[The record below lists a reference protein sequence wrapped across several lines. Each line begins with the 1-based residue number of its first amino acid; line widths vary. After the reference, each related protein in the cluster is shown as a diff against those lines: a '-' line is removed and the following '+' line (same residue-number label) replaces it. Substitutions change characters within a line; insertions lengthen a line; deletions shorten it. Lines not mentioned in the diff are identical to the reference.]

1 MNKKVIAVYGGSFNP
16 PTIAHEKISKDI
28 LSLNNVDKFIYLPVG
43 DKYEKPEL
51 ISSFHRL
58 NMLEIM
64 VNEIK
69 KSGVTSVEVSD
80 LEVKSKNL
88 LYTID
93 SLRAIKNRYKDKDV
107 AFVMGTDNL
116 IDFENWEKP
125 IELLE
130 EFYFIVIERKN
141 QSVEEI
147 LERFKFLKKYTNKFI
162 ILKKTSYEAV
172 NSTFIRE
179 NINNISLIKDYVNKE
194 VLEYININNL
204 YGGTKNE

>member
-1 MNKKVIAVYGGSFNP
+1 MNKKIIAVYGGSFNP

-204 YGGTKNE
+204 YGGTKHE

>member
-1 MNKKVIAVYGGSFNP
+1 MYGGSFNP
-16 PTIAHEKISKDI
+16 PTIAHERISKDI
-28 LSLNNVDKFIYLPVG
+28 LSLDNVDKFIYLPVG

-69 KSGVTSVEVSD
+69 KSGINSIEVSD
-80 LEVKSKNL
+80 LEVKSKKL

-93 SLRAIKNRYKDKDV
+93 SLRAIKDIYKDKDI

-116 IDFENWEKP
+116 IDLENWEKP

-141 QSVEEI
+141 QNVEEI

-179 NINNISLIKDYVNKE
+179 NINNKSLIKDYVNKE
-194 VLEYININNL
+194 VLKYININNL
-204 YGGTKNE
+204 YGGTKYE

>member
-1 MNKKVIAVYGGSFNP
+1 MNKKIIAVYGGSFNP

-51 ISSFHRL
+51 ISSCHRL

-64 VNEIK
+64 VNEIR
-69 KSGVTSVEVSD
+69 KSGITSVEVSD

-93 SLRAIKNRYKDKDV
+93 SLRAIKNIYKDKDI

-204 YGGTKNE
+204 YGGTKHE

>member
-1 MNKKVIAVYGGSFNP
+1 MNKKIVAVYGGSFNP

-28 LSLNNVDKFIYLPVG
+28 LSLDNVDKFIYLPVG

-69 KSGVTSVEVSD
+69 KSGINSIEVSD
-80 LEVKSKNL
+80 LEVRSKKL

-93 SLRAIKNRYKDKDV
+93 SLRAIKDIYKDKDI

-116 IDFENWEKP
+116 IDLENWEKP

-141 QSVEEI
+141 QNVEEI

-194 VLEYININNL
+194 VLKYININNL
-204 YGGTKNE
+204 YGGTKYE

>member
-1 MNKKVIAVYGGSFNP
+1 MEGAFNP

-69 KSGVTSVEVSD
+69 KSGITSVEVSD

-93 SLRAIKNRYKDKDV
+93 SLRAIKNIYKDKDV

-204 YGGTKNE
+204 YGGTKHE

>member
-1 MNKKVIAVYGGSFNP
+1 MNKKVVAVYGGSFNP
-16 PTIAHEKISKDI
+16 PTIAHERISKDI
-28 LSLNNVDKFIYLPVG
+28 LSLDNVDKFIYLPVG

-69 KSGVTSVEVSD
+69 KSGINSIEVSD
-80 LEVKSKNL
+80 LEVKSKKL

-93 SLRAIKNRYKDKDV
+93 SLRAIKDIYKDKDI

-116 IDFENWEKP
+116 IDLENWEKP

-141 QSVEEI
+141 QNVEEI

-179 NINNISLIKDYVNKE
+179 NINNKSLIKDYVNKE
-194 VLEYININNL
+194 VLKYININNL
-204 YGGTKNE
+204 YGGTKYE

>member
-1 MNKKVIAVYGGSFNP
+1 MNKKIVAVYGGSFNP
-16 PTIAHEKISKDI
+16 PTIAHERISKDI
-28 LSLNNVDKFIYLPVG
+28 LSLDNVDKFIYLPVG

-69 KSGVTSVEVSD
+69 KSGINSIEVSD
-80 LEVKSKNL
+80 LEVKSKKL

-93 SLRAIKNRYKDKDV
+93 SLRAIKDIYKDKDI

-116 IDFENWEKP
+116 IDLENWEKP

-141 QSVEEI
+141 QNVEEI

-179 NINNISLIKDYVNKE
+179 NINNKSLIKDYVNKE
-194 VLEYININNL
+194 VLKYININNL
-204 YGGTKNE
+204 YGGTKYE

>member
-1 MNKKVIAVYGGSFNP
+1 MNKKIVAVYGGSFNP
-16 PTIAHEKISKDI
+16 PTIAHERISKDI
-28 LSLNNVDKFIYLPVG
+28 LSLDNVDKFIYLPVG

-69 KSGVTSVEVSD
+69 KSGINSIEVSD
-80 LEVKSKNL
+80 LEVKSKKL

-93 SLRAIKNRYKDKDV
+93 SLRAIKDIYKDKDI

-116 IDFENWEKP
+116 IDLENWEKP

-141 QSVEEI
+141 QNVEEI

-162 ILKKTSYEAV
+162 ILKKTSYETV

-179 NINNISLIKDYVNKE
+179 NINNKSLIKDYVNKE
-194 VLEYININNL
+194 VLKYININNL
-204 YGGTKNE
+204 YGGTKYE

>member
-1 MNKKVIAVYGGSFNP
+1 MNKKIIAVYGGSFNP

-64 VNEIK
+64 VNEIR
-69 KSGVTSVEVSD
+69 KSGITSVEVSD

-93 SLRAIKNRYKDKDV
+93 SLRAIKNIYKDKDI

-204 YGGTKNE
+204 YGGTKHE